1 MSKTSQRR
9 HQDYLDG
16 FSDGRSGYKN
26 RRKNFTHSGSYHH
39 GYGRGH
45 DEWRRLNSG
54 QSKRHSLLEA
64 FINVLLG
71 YGVAVAS
78 QIVIFPLFD
87 VHISVAENMAIGGFF
102 TVVSIVRS
110 YALRRLFNWW
120 GSL

>member
-1 MSKTSQRR
+1 MSQS
-9 HQDYLDG
+9 
-16 FSDGRSGYKN
+16 
-26 RRKNFTHSGSYHH
+26 RKG
-39 GYGRGH
+39 
-45 DEWRRLNSG
+45 
-54 QSKRHSLLEA
+54 SLLEA

-78 QIVIFPLFD
+78 QIVIFPLFG
-87 VHISVAENMAIGGFF
+87 VNISITENMAIGGFF